1 MINTFWEQVGG
12 VAYRTLAD
20 KGFGAAGRPLGPHL
34 ASPRGVKSGPQPPRS
49 SAKSRLAGAGG
60 KPRADV
66 IDVGQRLPQD
76 HLSRSG
82 ANPSS
87 VAGALGGR
95 GDSVLTLE
103 GYVSVTLQAVSRP
116 LDSLASAL
124 PSTTQISST
133 HRDVYLLPQLPGPL
147 MIVFF

>member
-1 MINTFWEQVGG
+1 MINTFWEQVEG

-82 ANPSS
+82 ANHPAWPEPS
-87 VAGALGGR
+87 AGAG
-95 GDSVLTLE
+95 
-103 GYVSVTLQAVSRP
+103 
-116 LDSLASAL
+116 
-124 PSTTQISST
+124 TQC
-133 HRDVYLLPQLPGPL
+133 
-147 MIVFF
+147 